1 MKNYREMVKQLR
13 KIAEDYNESTPLDHR
28 MIYYPTSETY
38 FCNDDGSV
46 IDNLSHSIMDSI
58 AGSLLESAS
67 ALENA
72 TVHDSTLSAMYCTA
86 LAAMKSIDGYPF
98 VIVIKDKKEPT
109 QIRGMSTV
117 HGIVIYSYYIGT
129 RDIINEGVENYLA
142 NNNLTREEC
151 FTIQHCPETENVSK
165 SKLRLI

>member
-1 MKNYREMVKQLR
+1 
-13 KIAEDYNESTPLDHR
+13 
-28 MIYYPTSETY
+28 
-38 FCNDDGSV
+38 
-46 IDNLSHSIMDSI
+46 MDSI